1 MNKTITI
8 TITKEVKGFKEP
20 ALIAESENTCLR
32 NVENLTTITVG
43 IIIIVTTTETII
55 TGNGIITIVVNR
67 IGTTKIT
74 GIITL
79 LLNNSNNSRIIIIHL
94 TIFRQTMSN

>member
-55 TGNGIITIVVNR
+55 TGNGIITIVVNG

-74 GIITL
+74 GIIIL
-79 LLNNSNNSRIIIIHL
+79 LHNSSNNNSSLTITIRL
-94 TIFRQTMSN
+94 TIFRQIT